1 MRESLVLWRGRRR
14 RRRRLAAGLAGVL
27 LAGLL
32 ALRWLGPLR
41 AAAGALGAKTDR
53 ALADALRPGYTAR
66 LDALQDELF
75 ALRRTLASQA
85 GLAAENTALRSLLG
99 SEPRP
104 AGRWQPAA
112 VAARALDGRL
122 TLAAP
127 QDLPVGAAVLDAEGR
142 WFGAVAGP
150 GPAGHTIVADPAGQG
165 AGAVPALAGG
175 QNGVLVWHGGRLWLA
190 GLPRHN
196 NLAAGTLV
204 TTADGLWAGM
214 LAEAPMPDETGLNER
229 APLTDTAAPGTFCFV
244 PAG

>member
-1 MRESLVLWRGRRR
+1 MARAAPASASAGRRVGR
-14 RRRRLAAGLAGVL
+14 GTAG
-27 LAGLL
+27 
-32 ALRWLGPLR
+32 R
-41 AAAGALGAKTDR
+41 AAGAALVGAAVRRRPAHWAPRPDR

-204 TTADGLWAGM
+204 TTADGLWAGT
-214 LAEAPMPDETGLNER
+214 LAEAPMPDE
-229 APLTDTAAPGTFCFV
+229 
-244 PAG
+244 PA

>member
-32 ALRWLGPLR
+32 ALRWLGPLQ
-41 AAAGALGAKTDR
+41 AAAGALGAKADR

-112 VAARALDGRL
+112 VAALALDGRL

-196 NLAAGTLV
+196 NLVTGTLV
-204 TTADGLWAGM
+204 TTADGLWAGT

>member
-41 AAAGALGAKTDR
+41 AAAGALGAKADR

-104 AGRWQPAA
+104 AGRWQPAHWM
-112 VAARALDGRL
+112 AA
-122 TLAAP
+122 
-127 QDLPVGAAVLDAEGR
+127 
-142 WFGAVAGP
+142 
-150 GPAGHTIVADPAGQG
+150 
-165 AGAVPALAGG
+165 
-175 QNGVLVWHGGRLWLA
+175 
-190 GLPRHN
+190 
-196 NLAAGTLV
+196 
-204 TTADGLWAGM
+204 
-214 LAEAPMPDETGLNER
+214 
-229 APLTDTAAPGTFCFV
+229 
-244 PAG
+244 